1 MAPQRI
7 NPTLE
12 RMQSGTQMS
21 MGEKI
26 DWTYYDTVTLLNTT
40 NQHRMFTVAL
50 GGGAPAKTLAETNM
64 LVQGLLPQG
73 HKLYVK
79 ALKCFLTLPSGM
91 DSENLQMVYDWIE
104 KSTIEIKP
112 SGKDSLGTW
121 KLIELFGAPL
131 QLAIIPTVAGDY
143 IQQNNSRLVGIFPL
157 NKVLILAALASFE
170 VRLESHF
177 TQNAELND
185 GRFTFGLN
193 GRLDRLS

>member
-1 MAPQRI
+1 MAGQKI

-26 DWTYYDTVTLLNTT
+26 DWTYYDTIIVANAVRT
-40 NQHRMFTVAL
+40 HRMFTVAL

-64 LVQGLLPQG
+64 MVQGLLPQG
-73 HKLYVK
+73 HKLYTK
-79 ALKCFLTLPSGM
+79 ALKVFYTAPVGM
-91 DSENLQMVYDWIE
+91 DSENIQMIYDWIE
-104 KSTIEIKP
+104 KTTIEIKP

-121 KLIELFGAPL
+121 KLIELFGSPL
-131 QLAIIPTVAGDY
+131 QLAIIPTVPGDN
-143 IQQNNSRLVGIFPL
+143 IPINNSRIVGILPL

-170 VRLESHF
+170 VRLETHF
-177 TQNAELND
+177 VQNAELD
-185 GRFTFGLN
+185 GARFTFGLN